1 MNTTIDLSKYI
12 VERTSDNNIILT
24 PFDINNYNIKEVD
37 GKLILSL
44 IYPEIEL
51 IDIPKNDSPDDK
63 YFLFYLQDI
72 LKANYNQKLNY
83 LSRRI
88 DIIYNIN
95 MDGTLKNIIK
105 DINNRSDYYD
115 KMIESCKKRYYLE
128 HVARFQDAKI
138 KELNKMVDNMIIV
151 NEQLYYSLK
160 FNL

>member
-1 MNTTIDLSKYI
+1 MNIAIDLSKYI

-24 PFDINNYNIKEVD
+24 PFDINKYNIKEIN
-37 GKLILSL
+37 GKIILTP

-51 IDIPKNDSPDDK
+51 IDIPHIDCPDDK

-105 DINNRSDYYD
+105 DINNKSDYYD

-128 HVARFQDAKI
+128 NVSRLQDEKM
-138 KELNKMVDNMIIV
+138 KELNSMVDNMIIM

>member
-1 MNTTIDLSKYI
+1 MNTAIDLSKYI

-37 GKLILSL
+37 GKLILSP

-51 IDIPKNDSPDDK
+51 IDIPKSDSPDDK
-63 YFLFYLQDI
+63 YFMFYLRDI
-72 LKANYNQKLNY
+72 LKTNYNQKINY
-83 LSRRI
+83 LSKRI

-128 HVARFQDAKI
+128 HVARFQDEKN
-138 KELNKMVDNMIIV
+138 KELNKMVDNMIIM